1 MRTVVHLSDL
11 HFGRVD
17 PALLAPLRDAVHGL
31 QPDLVVVSGDL
42 TQRARRAQFACAAA
56 FLDTLPR
63 PQLVVPGNHD
73 VPLYDVARRFLA
85 PLARFRRRIE
95 AAEFPYYE
103 DAEIAAIGVN
113 TARSLTFKGGRINQE
128 QVAEVARRFRGLPEP
143 VTRILV
149 SHHPFDLP
157 EGADA
162 GDLVGRADMAMQAFA
177 GCGVDV
183 FLSGHLHTTHTGI
196 TARRYRI
203 EGYAA
208 LVVQAGTATST
219 RERGEANAWNV
230 LRIGRREL
238 RLAAW
243 SWAPGQGRFVAG
255 TEHSFAWREGLGWGA
270 DQPAGRQTAAAGG

>member
-1 MRTVVHLSDL
+1 MRTIVHVSDL

-17 PALLAPLRDAVHGL
+17 PALLEPLRDAVHAL
-31 QPDLVVVSGDL
+31 QPDLIVVSGDL
-42 TQRARRAQFACAAA
+42 TQRARRAQFKCAAA

-85 PLARFRRRIE
+85 PLARFRRSIE
-95 AAEFPYYE
+95 ADEFPFYE

-113 TARSLTFKGGRINQE
+113 TARSLTFKGGRINHE
-128 QVAEVARRFRGLPEP
+128 QVAEVERRFRGLPEP
-143 VTRILV
+143 VTRIVV

-157 EGADA
+157 EGGDE
-162 GDLVGRADMAMQAFA
+162 GDLVGRADMAMQAFS

-183 FLSGHLHTTHTGI
+183 FLSGHLHATHAGS

-219 RERGEANAWNV
+219 RERGEANAFNV
-230 LRIGRREL
+230 LRIGARSLEL
-238 RLAAW
+238 ETW
-243 SWAPGQGRFVAG
+243 SWRAPEGRFRPSAP
-255 TEHSFAWREGLGWGA
+255 HRFAWIEGRGWGPEESMPG
-270 DQPAGRQTAAAGG
+270 PATVPHG